1 MLMYRSNVLLILFL
15 FPLCMLFAQEQT
27 VERRAMILFNQ
38 SRSYL
43 PNQPQKA
50 DSLAQELL
58 SLAMLQ
64 KGGSDSLLTRAYYL
78 LGLSNYFR
86 SNTILSA
93 TYYRK
98 ALETDFINRDLI
110 IRESCLNNLGV
121 IYDLE
126 GKLPEA
132 TEVYMQSL
140 KLAEKRNDSVSMVQ
154 SWINLSLIDRKMGA
168 YDKGIETCRKVIA
181 FSERK
186 KDTINLALG
195 LQNLGLIYSER
206 GGDRERARVHL
217 RQSISLFRTQQVHF
231 YLTQA
236 LVDLAKMET
245 EDGRFD
251 EAESSLEEAMR
262 KIRNYQ
268 PDENSL
274 PVLIQYGALMM
285 ANGNPEQAKSYL
297 RKAEKLAISVNR
309 KDFLTEIYHQLGGVF
324 AREGSMANYKKVMD
338 KYREVMESQMKAR
351 LTSANEQMRNFYEI
365 DLLNRDKIRLEEDV
379 KQRNRQLAYAWLAI
393 LLMLAVGAVIV
404 VQNIKQQ
411 RFVRTL
417 FRLNLEEFRQYSKSE
432 ILTSSGTVTES
443 SDQAETLSILPSFE
457 RYQSIVA
464 LMEKEKLYLVP
475 EFNLQTLSTRLA
487 SNQKYIS
494 QAINEHSGTN
504 FAGLVNRYRI
514 QEARKL
520 ILSAPVDQP
529 VNLNDIAFRAGFNNR
544 VSFYRNFKEE
554 TGFTPSEFLKM
565 SRTKGL
571 AQPAVQ

>member
-1 MLMYRSNVLLILFL
+1 MYRSNVLVFLFL
-15 FPLCMLFAQEQT
+15 LPLCMLFAQEQT
-27 VERRAMILFNQ
+27 VERRAMSLFNQ
-38 SRSYL
+38 ARSYL

-50 DSLAQELL
+50 DSVAQALL

-64 KGGSDSLLTRAYYL
+64 KAGSDSLLTRAYYL
-78 LGLSNYFR
+78 LGLTNYFK

-98 ALETDFINRDLI
+98 ALETDFINRDLK
-110 IRESCLNNLGV
+110 IREGCLNNLGV

-126 GKLPEA
+126 GNLPEA
-132 TEVYMQSL
+132 TAVYMESL
-140 KLAEKRNDSVSMVQ
+140 KIAEQRKDSVSMVQ

-168 YDKGIETCRKVIA
+168 YDKSLETCEKVIA

-195 LQNLGLIYSER
+195 LQNMGLIYSDK
-206 GGDRERARVHL
+206 GDREKARIRL
-217 RQSISLFRTQQVHF
+217 LQSITLFRAQQLYF
-231 YLTQA
+231 YFTQA
-236 LVDLAKMET
+236 LVDLAKIDT

-251 EAESSLEEAMR
+251 EAELSLEEAMSKVR
-262 KIRNYQ
+262 SFQ
-268 PDENSL
+268 PVENSL

-285 ANGNPEQAKSYL
+285 AKGNAEQAKSYL
-297 RKAEKLAISVNR
+297 KKAEQLAVSVHR
-309 KDFLTEIYHQLGGVF
+309 KDFLAEIYHKLGGVF
-324 AREGSMANYKKVMD
+324 AREGKMADYEKVMD
-338 KYREVMESQMKAR
+338 KYRKLMESQMKAR
-351 LTSANEQMRNFYEI
+351 LTSANDQMRNFYEI
-365 DLLNRDKIRLEEDV
+365 DLLNRDKIRLEENI

-393 LLMLAVGAVIV
+393 LLMLAAGAVIV
-404 VQNIKQQ
+404 IQNIKQQ

-417 FRLNLEEFRQYSKSE
+417 FRLNVEEFRQYSKSDNP
-432 ILTSSGTVTES
+432 SSAEALTES
-443 SDQAETLSILPSFE
+443 PAYAEALGTLPSFE

-464 LMEKEKLYLVP
+464 LLEREKLYLVS

-529 VNLNDIAFRAGFNNR
+529 VNLNDVAFRAGFNNR

-565 SRTKGL
+565 SRTQR
-571 AQPAVQ
+571 QPQPSGQ

>member
-1 MLMYRSNVLLILFL
+1 MLMYRSNVLLIFFL
-15 FPLCMLFAQEQT
+15 FPLCMLFAQQQT
-27 VERRAMILFNQ
+27 VERRAMSLFNQ
-38 SRSYL
+38 ARSYL

-50 DSLAQELL
+50 DSLAQALL

-78 LGLSNYFR
+78 LGLSNYFK

-110 IRESCLNNLGV
+110 IRENCLNNLGV

-126 GKLPEA
+126 GNLPEA

-154 SWINLSLIDRKMGA
+154 SWINLSLIDRKMGE

-195 LQNLGLIYSER
+195 LQNMGLIYSES
-206 GGDRERARVHL
+206 GDREQARIHL
-217 RQSISLFRTQQVHF
+217 RQSISLFRAEQFHF

-236 LVDLAKMET
+236 LVDLAKIET

-262 KIRNYQ
+262 KIKSFQ

-285 ANGNPEQAKSYL
+285 AKGNPEQARSYL
-297 RKAEKLAISVNR
+297 RKADQLAVSVNR
-309 KDFLTEIYHQLGGVF
+309 KDFLSEIYHQLGGVF
-324 AREGSMANYKKVMD
+324 ARVGSMADYKKVMD

-365 DLLNRDKIRLEEDV
+365 DLLNRDKIRLEEDI

-393 LLMLAVGAVIV
+393 LLMLAAGAVIV

-417 FRLNLEEFRQYSKSE
+417 FRLNVEEFRQYSKSDN
-432 ILTSSGTVTES
+432 LSSADTFTES
-443 SDQAETLSILPSFE
+443 SEQAETLSSLPSFE

-464 LMEKEKLYLVP
+464 LLEKEKLYLVP

-504 FAGLVNRYRI
+504 FAGMVNRYRI

-529 VNLNDIAFRAGFNNR
+529 VNLNDVAFRAGFNNR

-565 SRTKGL
+565 SRTQGL
-571 AQPAVQ
+571 SQPPVQ

>member
-1 MLMYRSNVLLILFL
+1 MLMYRSNVLLIFFL
-15 FPLCMLFAQEQT
+15 FPLCMLFAQQQT
-27 VERRAMILFNQ
+27 VERRAMSLFNQ
-38 SRSYL
+38 ARSYL

-50 DSLAQELL
+50 DSLAQALL

-78 LGLSNYFR
+78 LGLSNYFK

-110 IRESCLNNLGV
+110 IRENCLNNLGV

-126 GKLPEA
+126 GNLPEA

-140 KLAEKRNDSVSMVQ
+140 KLAEKRKDSVSMVQ
-154 SWINLSLIDRKMGA
+154 SWINLSLIDRKMGE

-195 LQNLGLIYSER
+195 LQNMGLIYSES
-206 GGDRERARVHL
+206 GDREQARIHL
-217 RQSISLFRTQQVHF
+217 RQSISLFRAEQFHF

-236 LVDLAKMET
+236 LVDLAKIET

-262 KIRNYQ
+262 KIKSFQ

-285 ANGNPEQAKSYL
+285 AKGNPEQARSYL
-297 RKAEKLAISVNR
+297 RKAEQLAVSVNR
-309 KDFLTEIYHQLGGVF
+309 KDFLSEIYHQLGGVF
-324 AREGSMANYKKVMD
+324 AREGSMADYKKVMD

-365 DLLNRDKIRLEEDV
+365 DLLNRDKIRLEEDI

-393 LLMLAVGAVIV
+393 LLMLAAGAVIV

-417 FRLNLEEFRQYSKSE
+417 FRLNVEEFRQYSKSDN
-432 ILTSSGTVTES
+432 LSSADTFTES
-443 SDQAETLSILPSFE
+443 SEQAETLSSLPSFE

-464 LMEKEKLYLVP
+464 LLEKEKLYLVP
-475 EFNLQTLSTRLA
+475 EFNLHTLSTRLA

-504 FAGLVNRYRI
+504 FAGMVNRYRI

-529 VNLNDIAFRAGFNNR
+529 VNLNDVAFRAGFNNR

-565 SRTKGL
+565 SRTPGL
-571 AQPAVQ
+571 SQPPVQ

>member
-1 MLMYRSNVLLILFL
+1 MLMYRSNVLLIFFL
-15 FPLCMLFAQEQT
+15 FPLCMLFAQQQT
-27 VERRAMILFNQ
+27 VERRAMSLFNQ
-38 SRSYL
+38 ARSYL

-50 DSLAQELL
+50 DSLAQALL

-78 LGLSNYFR
+78 LGLSNYFK

-110 IRESCLNNLGV
+110 IRENCLNNLGV

-126 GKLPEA
+126 GNLPEA

-140 KLAEKRNDSVSMVQ
+140 KLAEKRKDSVSMVQ
-154 SWINLSLIDRKMGA
+154 SWINLSLIDRKMGE

-195 LQNLGLIYSER
+195 LQNMGLIYSES
-206 GGDRERARVHL
+206 GDREQARIHL
-217 RQSISLFRTQQVHF
+217 RQSISLFRAEQFHF

-236 LVDLAKMET
+236 LVDLAKIET

-262 KIRNYQ
+262 KIKSFQ

-285 ANGNPEQAKSYL
+285 AKGNPEQARSYL
-297 RKAEKLAISVNR
+297 RKAEQLAVSVNR
-309 KDFLTEIYHQLGGVF
+309 KDFLSEIYHQLGGVF
-324 AREGSMANYKKVMD
+324 ARVGSMADYKKVMD

-365 DLLNRDKIRLEEDV
+365 DLLNRDKIRLEEDI

-393 LLMLAVGAVIV
+393 LLMLAAGAVIV

-417 FRLNLEEFRQYSKSE
+417 FRLNVEEFRQYSKSDN
-432 ILTSSGTVTES
+432 LSSADTFSES
-443 SDQAETLSILPSFE
+443 SEQAETLSSLPSFE

-464 LMEKEKLYLVP
+464 LLEKEKLYLVP

-504 FAGLVNRYRI
+504 FAGMVNRYRI

-529 VNLNDIAFRAGFNNR
+529 VNLNDVAFRAGFNNR

-565 SRTKGL
+565 SRTQGL
-571 AQPAVQ
+571 SQPPVQ

>member
-1 MLMYRSNVLLILFL
+1 MLMYRSNVLLIFFL
-15 FPLCMLFAQEQT
+15 FPLCMLFAQQQT
-27 VERRAMILFNQ
+27 VERRAMSLFNQ
-38 SRSYL
+38 ARSYL

-50 DSLAQELL
+50 DSLAQALL

-78 LGLSNYFR
+78 LGLSNYFK

-110 IRESCLNNLGV
+110 IRENCLNNLGV

-126 GKLPEA
+126 GNLPEA

-140 KLAEKRNDSVSMVQ
+140 KLAEKRKDSVSMVQ
-154 SWINLSLIDRKMGA
+154 SWINLSLIDRKMGE

-195 LQNLGLIYSER
+195 LQNMGLIYSES
-206 GGDRERARVHL
+206 GDREQARIHL
-217 RQSISLFRTQQVHF
+217 RQSISLFRAEQFHF

-236 LVDLAKMET
+236 LVDLAKIET

-262 KIRNYQ
+262 KIKSFQ

-285 ANGNPEQAKSYL
+285 AKGNPEQARSYL
-297 RKAEKLAISVNR
+297 RKAEQLAVSVNR
-309 KDFLTEIYHQLGGVF
+309 KDFLSEIYHQLGGVF
-324 AREGSMANYKKVMD
+324 ARVGSMADYKKVMD

-365 DLLNRDKIRLEEDV
+365 DLLNRDKIRLEEDI

-393 LLMLAVGAVIV
+393 LLMLAAGAVIV

-417 FRLNLEEFRQYSKSE
+417 FRLNVEEFRQYSKSDN
-432 ILTSSGTVTES
+432 LSSADTFTES
-443 SDQAETLSILPSFE
+443 SEQAETLSSLPSFE

-464 LMEKEKLYLVP
+464 LLEKEKLYLVP

-504 FAGLVNRYRI
+504 FAGMVNRYRI

-529 VNLNDIAFRAGFNNR
+529 VNLNDVAFRAGFNNR

-565 SRTKGL
+565 SRTQGL
-571 AQPAVQ
+571 SQPPVQ